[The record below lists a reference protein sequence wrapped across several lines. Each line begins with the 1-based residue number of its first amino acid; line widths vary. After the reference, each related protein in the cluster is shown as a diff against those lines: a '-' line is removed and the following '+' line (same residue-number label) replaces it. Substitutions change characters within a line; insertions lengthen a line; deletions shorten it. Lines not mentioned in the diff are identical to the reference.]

1 MTDEKRALLLLKNNY
16 KIDINGVEY
25 KSISEAAEELN
36 ILPSSISNQI
46 KKHGKHLLFVEKGG
60 RKAWSKAD

>member
-1 MTDEKRALLLLKNNY
+1 MPALENLH
-16 KIDINGVEY
+16 GVEY
-25 KSISEAAEELN
+25 QSIAEAAEKLN
-36 ILPSSISNQI
+36 ILHSSISNQI

>member
-1 MTDEKRALLLLKNNY
+1 MITDEKRALLL
-16 KIDINGVEY
+16 
-25 KSISEAAEELN
+25 
-36 ILPSSISNQI
+36 PSISNQI